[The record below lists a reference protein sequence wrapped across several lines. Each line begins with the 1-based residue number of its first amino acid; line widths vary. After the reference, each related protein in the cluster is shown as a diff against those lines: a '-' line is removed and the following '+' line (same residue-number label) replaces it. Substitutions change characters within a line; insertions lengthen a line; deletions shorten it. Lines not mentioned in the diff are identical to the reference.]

1 MLECRT
7 WEHGGLMPRYLGRE
21 GVARRERIR
30 VDGTDSP
37 ILRSLA
43 QLSNRNGKFA
53 GSVRFQKFL
62 QSHEPLVVLVDNGET
77 LPAPGLHQIDVRLE
91 HG

>member
-1 MLECRT
+1 MRNDETST
-7 WEHGGLMPRYLGRE
+7 WDRGGLMPRYLGKE
-21 GVARRERIR
+21 TVARREGR
-30 VDGTDSP
+30 VDETDSP

-77 LPAPGLHQIDVRLE
+77 LPAPGLH
-91 HG
+91 

>member
-1 MLECRT
+1 
-7 WEHGGLMPRYLGRE
+7 MPRVYHAKE
-21 GVARRERIR
+21 ETVVVPQKNKR
-30 VDGTDSP
+30 VDGTNSP

-43 QLSNRNGKFA
+43 QLSDRNGKFA
-53 GSVRFQKFL
+53 RSVRFQKFL

-77 LPAPGLHQIDVRLE
+77 LPAPGLHQIDIRLK

>member
-1 MLECRT
+1 
-7 WEHGGLMPRYLGRE
+7 MPRYLGE
-21 GVARRERIR
+21 EAVARRERIR

-77 LPAPGLHQIDVRLE
+77 LPAPGLH
-91 HG
+91 